1 MILSKEQI
9 NRYLRHI
16 IIPEISGPGQRKLF
30 DATVTV
36 LSESAEAAAP
46 LLYYLAAVG
55 IGKLNCVFTDNQG
68 REMLFANLRDL
79 NSDISV
85 TTESNTREI
94 MPDDLSCRIIFGQ
107 ESYAAHNLFREF
119 GSGSATIIAVN
130 RGWEGYIQVL
140 QPGEHMESTLSE
152 LQKLIYEMPIHNQMG
167 SIFSSCLL
175 GALTSIEVI
184 KQMLSIGTSACN
196 PLSFDL
202 LTMSFENQNK
212 NTPAASQFFKSEGA
226 ADQCKSIS
234 VDSVKNIETSSKS
247 LADGKALIVGTGGL
261 GSPAAYAL
269 VRAGIG
275 TIGLVDYDTVD
286 ISNLN
291 RQILHSTSRLGFPK
305 VDSAEIFLHQ
315 LNPDVTIVKH
325 NTDFNADNAAEII
338 SGYDVIIDGV
348 DNFSARY
355 LLNDA
360 CYLSHKTMIEA
371 GVSQFEGIG
380 MTINPG
386 HSMCYRCLFPQM
398 PAPGTIPSCSE
409 TGVLGPVPGV
419 MGFIE
424 ACEAAKVL
432 TGQGTILTDTL
443 LAFDALEL
451 SFEVLQT
458 GKNEK
463 CPLCGVNPTIT
474 ELQNYEVRCDTSST
488 CLILDN

>member
-1 MILSKEQI
+1 MILSQEQI

-16 IIPEISGPGQRKLF
+16 IIPEISGPGQRKLL
-30 DATVTV
+30 DATVVV
-36 LSESAEAAAP
+36 LSESAQAAAP

-55 IGKLNCVFTDNQG
+55 IGKLNCGFEDNQG
-68 REMLFANLRDL
+68 WEMLCENLRDL
-79 NSDISV
+79 NSDISI
-85 TTESNTREI
+85 TTEGNTRETI
-94 MPDDLSCRIIFGQ
+94 MPGDLSCRIIFGSETFAVHDLCC
-107 ESYAAHNLFREF
+107 ESGR
-119 GSGSATIIAVN
+119 GSTTIIAIN

-140 QPGEHMESTLSE
+140 PQGAQMQNTLPE
-152 LQKLIYEMPIHNQMG
+152 LQKLTSECIIPNHMG
-167 SIFSSCLL
+167 SIFSTCLL
-175 GALTSIEVI
+175 GALTTIEVI
-184 KQMLSIGTSACN
+184 KQMLNIGTPAYN

-202 LTMSFENQNK
+202 LTMSFENHGE
-212 NTPAASQFFKSEGA
+212 NTPETTQFFKPEGA
-226 ADQCKSIS
+226 ADRCHSIS
-234 VDSVKNIETSSKS
+234 QDAVRYKGKKPKN
-247 LADGKALIVGTGGL
+247 LADCKALIVGTGGL

-291 RQILHSTSRLGFPK
+291 RQILHSNSRLGLPK

-325 NTDFNADNAAEII
+325 NIAFNAENAIEII
-338 SGYDVIIDGV
+338 HDYDAIIDGV

-360 CYLSHKTMIEA
+360 CFLASKPMLEA
-371 GVSQFEGIG
+371 GVSGFDGMG

-386 HSMCYRCLFPQM
+386 ISTCYRCLFPQM
-398 PAPGTIPSCSE
+398 PAAGTIPSCSE

-424 ACEAAKVL
+424 ACEAAKLL
-432 TGQGTILTDTL
+432 TGQGRLLTDTL

-451 SFEVLQT
+451 SFDVLQT

-463 CPLCGVNPTIT
+463 CPLCGINPTIT
-474 ELQNYEVRCDTSST
+474 ELQKYEITCDT
-488 CLILDN
+488 